1 MIRLFE
7 QADNILPCAFEK
19 QNSDMMETPTPP
31 SRITMR
37 SIFEGILDTFNLER
51 GLIYTSIALT
61 TKPGIAIRTYLY
73 EDRTKL
79 VKPFRFLV
87 LTIAVATFVTVQYF
101 KYSSAG
107 EEFALGFSEGFGK
120 GAGGDTAG
128 DAAADMELRAEAFA
142 KQVGDITQN
151 YFNLFLLAGVPV
163 IALATMWVF
172 RRKMN
177 YAEHLVVNSYI
188 TGYMTLV
195 YLLMMPLL
203 FFMNFLA
210 LSKLYMVFLL
220 GYSAW
225 SYTRIFGEKLWAGIG
240 KSLLAMLIYIVLYY
254 VGIMLVVL
262 VWLFAF

>member
-1 MIRLFE
+1 
-7 QADNILPCAFEK
+7 
-19 QNSDMMETPTPP
+19 
-31 SRITMR
+31 MR

-61 TKPGIAIRTYLY
+61 IKPGTAIRTYLY

-87 LTIAVATFVTVQYF
+87 LTIAVATFATLQYF
-101 KYSSAG
+101 KHSSVG
-107 EEFALGFSEGFGK
+107 EAFALGFSEGLGK
-120 GAGGDTAG
+120 EAGG
-128 DAAADMELRAEAFA
+128 DMELRVAAFA
-142 KQVGDITQN
+142 KQWSDIAQN

-163 IALATMWVF
+163 VALATRWVF

-203 FFMNFLA
+203 FFMNFVA

-220 GYSAW
+220 VYSAW

-240 KSLLAMLIYIVLYY
+240 KSLLAMFIYIVLYY
-254 VGIMLVVL
+254 SGIMLFVL
-262 VWLFAF
+262 VWLFAS